1 VPQPH
6 PPIDPVKAWLADW
19 ELSTS
24 LRVRRMA
31 GGFTSHV
38 WRFETSE
45 SRWLAKLAYQ
55 PPSDVANGLRAAA
68 IVAKSGLNTG
78 PALLT
83 RNRELTRLVE
93 YPRQAVAETSGFHK
107 FGIRQL
113 GQHGGTRQ

>member
-1 VPQPH
+1 VPQPQ

-31 GGFTSHV
+31 GGFTNHV

-55 PPSDVANGLRAAA
+55 PPSDVANGLRLRRSSRK
-68 IVAKSGLNTG
+68 VLNTG
-78 PALLT
+78 PAPLT